1 MQNTVVIGKRLV
13 PLEQVAM
20 VEPVDPVGLA
30 KLQTDRPFQA
40 RLVLIDRESVLTEEA
55 VAGFALTHGFRVLA
69 EDGIA
74 TNPAVHFR
82 VEAFE
87 PMEGFTPTKPYQT
100 RLLWRDPDGQAQS
113 KLLVTAPEDVLATV
127 VRGNSGPSNA
137 SVPAV
142 RKVRRLQA
150 SSLRP
155 K

>member
-1 MQNTVVIGKRLV
+1 MI
-13 PLEQVAM
+13 
-20 VEPVDPVGLA
+20 EPVDAAALA
-30 KLQTDRPFQA
+30 KLQTDRAFQA

-55 VAGFALTHGFRVLA
+55 VAGFALTHGFRLLA

-87 PMEGFTPTKPYQT
+87 PMEGFTSAKPYRT

-137 SVPAV
+137 SLPPAE
-142 RKVRRLQA
+142 RRASRLQA
-150 SSLRP
+150 SSFRP